1 MDADDSN
8 PVGVEFVG
16 TIVVDAVGGEAGG
29 SSQWIQLRHR
39 QLCRCSSC
47 IKANVHRRASTISL
61 YMIICKYLLHN
72 SLNKNIGCTDA
83 VSCLRLS

>member
-39 QLCRCSSC
+39 QRQHC
-47 IKANVHRRASTISL
+47 
-61 YMIICKYLLHN
+61 
-72 SLNKNIGCTDA
+72 
-83 VSCLRLS
+83 